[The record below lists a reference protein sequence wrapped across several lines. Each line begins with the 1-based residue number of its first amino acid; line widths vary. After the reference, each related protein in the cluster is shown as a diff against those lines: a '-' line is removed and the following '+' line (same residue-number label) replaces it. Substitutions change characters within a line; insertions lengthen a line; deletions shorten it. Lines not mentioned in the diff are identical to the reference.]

1 MYTKAELAAL
11 KTEFWNAFARYASVQ
26 PSLRGR
32 KKLWILHH
40 TKVKG
45 VALKFIVE
53 RRHVAVV
60 IELSHNA
67 HHERAEMLERIVP
80 YMDTLQ
86 RDIDLPLETRTETT
100 TEVGKRVTQIGIY
113 KEGAFDYHVPQQW
126 GDYFSFMAKYM
137 YLLERNFLEIK
148 PYISFEV

>member
-1 MYTKAELAAL
+1 MYTRAEIAAL
-11 KTEFWNAFARYASVQ
+11 KTEFWNAFARYASAQ
-26 PSLRGR
+26 PTLRGR
-32 KKLWILHH
+32 KKLWVLHH

-53 RRHVAVV
+53 RRHVGVV

-67 HHERAEMLERIVP
+67 HHERAEMLERISP
-80 YMDTLQ
+80 YMEILQ
-86 RDIDLPLETRTETT
+86 QEIDLPLELHTNAT
-100 TEVGKRVTQIGIY
+100 TEVGKQVTRIGVY
-113 KEGAFDYHVPQQW
+113 KNGTFDYHTPAQW
-126 GDYFSFMAKYM
+126 GEYFSFMAKYM